1 MKMVTAKLKI
11 VTLRVHITVHVI
23 NMVLMLMKY
32 QCMGI
37 GFMQQIMFSL
47 FMKKNTQKDLH
58 QTTLHDGSLHRQ
70 KVLQKKDIEKIR
82 RSVRAYVYLVPSS
95 QVPARSTVVGN
106 SAPAMDAQRVLK
118 SMFKAM
124 ISEDYSIG
132 INIEKSQGVLEH
144 ALP

>member
-1 MKMVTAKLKI
+1 MVTAKLKI

-70 KVLQKKDIEKIR
+70 KVLQKKDIEKIS
-82 RSVRAYVYLVPSS
+82 RSVRAYVYLVRFS

-132 INIEKSQGVLEH
+132 IDIEKSQGVLEH

>member
-23 NMVLMLMKY
+23 NMALMLMKY

-82 RSVRAYVYLVPSS
+82 RSVRAYVYLVRSS

-132 INIEKSQGVLEH
+132 IDIEKSQGVLEH

>member
-1 MKMVTAKLKI
+1 MVTAKLKI

-37 GFMQQIMFSL
+37 GFIQQIMLSL

-70 KVLQKKDIEKIR
+70 KVLQKKDIEKIS
-82 RSVRAYVYLVPSS
+82 RSVRAYVYLVRFS

-132 INIEKSQGVLEH
+132 IDIEKSQGVLEH

>member
-1 MKMVTAKLKI
+1 MVTAKLKI

-82 RSVRAYVYLVPSS
+82 RSVRAYVYLVHSS

-132 INIEKSQGVLEH
+132 IDIEKSQGVLEH

>member
-1 MKMVTAKLKI
+1 MKIVTAKLKI

-37 GFMQQIMFSL
+37 GFIQQIMFSL

-70 KVLQKKDIEKIR
+70 KVLQKKDIEKIS
-82 RSVRAYVYLVPSS
+82 RSVRAYVYLVRFS

-132 INIEKSQGVLEH
+132 IDIEKSQGVLEH

>member
-82 RSVRAYVYLVPSS
+82 RSVRAYVYLVRFS

-132 INIEKSQGVLEH
+132 IDIEKSQGVLEH

>member
-32 QCMGI
+32 QCMEI
-37 GFMQQIMFSL
+37 GFIQQIMLSL

-70 KVLQKKDIEKIR
+70 KVLQKKDIEKIS
-82 RSVRAYVYLVPSS
+82 RSVRAYVYLVRFS

-132 INIEKSQGVLEH
+132 IDIEKSQGVLEH

>member
-1 MKMVTAKLKI
+1 
-11 VTLRVHITVHVI
+11 
-23 NMVLMLMKY
+23 MLMKY

-37 GFMQQIMFSL
+37 GFIQQIMFSL

-70 KVLQKKDIEKIR
+70 KVLQKKDIEKIS
-82 RSVRAYVYLVPSS
+82 RSVRAYVYLVRSS

-106 SAPAMDAQRVLK
+106 SAPAMDAQWVLK

-132 INIEKSQGVLEH
+132 IDIEKSQGVLEH

>member
-1 MKMVTAKLKI
+1 MVTAKLKI

>member
-82 RSVRAYVYLVPSS
+82 RSARAYVYLVRSS

-132 INIEKSQGVLEH
+132 IDIEKSQGVLEH

>member
-1 MKMVTAKLKI
+1 MVTAKLKI

-82 RSVRAYVYLVPSS
+82 RSVRAYVYLVRSS

>member
-70 KVLQKKDIEKIR
+70 KVLQKKDIEKIS
-82 RSVRAYVYLVPSS
+82 RSVRAYVYLVRFS

-132 INIEKSQGVLEH
+132 IDIEKSQGVLEH

>member
-1 MKMVTAKLKI
+1 MKVVTAKLKI

-37 GFMQQIMFSL
+37 GFIQQIMLSL

-70 KVLQKKDIEKIR
+70 KV
-82 RSVRAYVYLVPSS
+82 
-95 QVPARSTVVGN
+95 
-106 SAPAMDAQRVLK
+106 
-118 SMFKAM
+118 
-124 ISEDYSIG
+124 
-132 INIEKSQGVLEH
+132 
-144 ALP
+144 

>member
-1 MKMVTAKLKI
+1 M
-11 VTLRVHITVHVI
+11 
-23 NMVLMLMKY
+23 
-32 QCMGI
+32 
-37 GFMQQIMFSL
+37 
-47 FMKKNTQKDLH
+47 
-58 QTTLHDGSLHRQ
+58 
-70 KVLQKKDIEKIR
+70 
-82 RSVRAYVYLVPSS
+82 RAYVYLVRFS

-132 INIEKSQGVLEH
+132 IDIEKFQGVLEH

>member
-1 MKMVTAKLKI
+1 MVTAKLKI

-37 GFMQQIMFSL
+37 GFIQQIMLSL
-47 FMKKNTQKDLH
+47 FMKKKNQKDLH
-58 QTTLHDGSLHRQ
+58 QTTLHDGSLLSQ
-70 KVLQKKDIEKIR
+70 KVLQKKGIEKIST
-82 RSVRAYVYLVPSS
+82 SVRAYVYLVRSS
-95 QVPARSTVVGN
+95 QVQARSTIVGN

-118 SMFKAM
+118 GMFKAM
-124 ISEDYSIG
+124 IGEDYSIG
-132 INIEKSQGVLEH
+132 IDIEKSQGVLEH

>member
-1 MKMVTAKLKI
+1 MVTAKLKI

-82 RSVRAYVYLVPSS
+82 RSVRAYVYLVRSS

-132 INIEKSQGVLEH
+132 IDIEKSQGVLEH

>member
-1 MKMVTAKLKI
+1 
-11 VTLRVHITVHVI
+11 
-23 NMVLMLMKY
+23 MLMKY

-82 RSVRAYVYLVPSS
+82 RSVRAYVYLVRSS

-132 INIEKSQGVLEH
+132 IDIEKSQGVLEH

>member
-1 MKMVTAKLKI
+1 MKIVTAKLKI

-37 GFMQQIMFSL
+37 GFIQQIMFSL

-70 KVLQKKDIEKIR
+70 KVLQKKDIEKIS
-82 RSVRAYVYLVPSS
+82 RSVRAYLYLVRFS

-132 INIEKSQGVLEH
+132 IDIEKSQGVLEH

>member
-32 QCMGI
+32 QCMEI
-37 GFMQQIMFSL
+37 GFIQQIMLSL

-70 KVLQKKDIEKIR
+70 KVLQKKGIEKIS
-82 RSVRAYVYLVPSS
+82 RSVRAYVYLVRSS

-132 INIEKSQGVLEH
+132 IDIEKSQGVLQH

>member
-32 QCMGI
+32 QCMEI
-37 GFMQQIMFSL
+37 GFIQQIMLSL
-47 FMKKNTQKDLH
+47 FMKKNNQKDLH

-70 KVLQKKDIEKIR
+70 KVLQKKDIEKIS
-82 RSVRAYVYLVPSS
+82 RSVRAYVYLVRFS

-132 INIEKSQGVLEH
+132 IDIEKSQGVLEH

>member
-1 MKMVTAKLKI
+1 MKIVTAKLKI

-37 GFMQQIMFSL
+37 GFIQQIMLSL

-70 KVLQKKDIEKIR
+70 KVLQKKDIEKIS
-82 RSVRAYVYLVPSS
+82 RSVRAYVYLVRSS

-132 INIEKSQGVLEH
+132 IDIEKSQGVLEH

>member
-37 GFMQQIMFSL
+37 GFIQQIMLSL

-70 KVLQKKDIEKIR
+70 KVLQKKDIEKIS
-82 RSVRAYVYLVPSS
+82 RSVRAYVYLVRFS

-132 INIEKSQGVLEH
+132 IDIEKSQGVLEH

>member
-82 RSVRAYVYLVPSS
+82 RSVRAYVYLVHSS

-132 INIEKSQGVLEH
+132 IDIEKSQGVLEH

>member
-1 MKMVTAKLKI
+1 MVTAKLKI

-32 QCMGI
+32 QCMEI
-37 GFMQQIMFSL
+37 GFIQQIMLSL

-82 RSVRAYVYLVPSS
+82 RSVRAYVYLVRSS

-132 INIEKSQGVLEH
+132 IDIEKSQGVLEH

>member
-37 GFMQQIMFSL
+37 GFIQQIMFSL

-70 KVLQKKDIEKIR
+70 KVLQKKDIEKIS
-82 RSVRAYVYLVPSS
+82 RSVRAYVYLVRFS

-132 INIEKSQGVLEH
+132 IDIEKSQGVLQH

>member
-32 QCMGI
+32 QCMGT
-37 GFMQQIMFSL
+37 GFIQQIMLSL
-47 FMKKNTQKDLH
+47 FMNKNTQKDLH

-82 RSVRAYVYLVPSS
+82 RSVRAYVYLVHSS

-132 INIEKSQGVLEH
+132 IDIEKSQGVLEH

>member
-82 RSVRAYVYLVPSS
+82 GSVRAYVYLVRSS

>member
-1 MKMVTAKLKI
+1 MKIVTAKLKI

-70 KVLQKKDIEKIR
+70 KVLQKKDIEKIS
-82 RSVRAYVYLVPSS
+82 RSVRAYLYLVRFS

-132 INIEKSQGVLEH
+132 IDIEKSQGVLEH

>member
-37 GFMQQIMFSL
+37 GFIQQIMFSL

-82 RSVRAYVYLVPSS
+82 RSVRAYVYLVRSS

-106 SAPAMDAQRVLK
+106 SAPAMDAQ
-118 SMFKAM
+118 
-124 ISEDYSIG
+124 
-132 INIEKSQGVLEH
+132 
-144 ALP
+144 

>member
-37 GFMQQIMFSL
+37 GFIQQIMLSL

-70 KVLQKKDIEKIR
+70 KVLQKKDIEKIS
-82 RSVRAYVYLVPSS
+82 RSVRAYVYLARFS

-132 INIEKSQGVLEH
+132 IDIEKSQGVLEH

>member
-32 QCMGI
+32 QCMEI
-37 GFMQQIMFSL
+37 GFIQQIMLSL

-70 KVLQKKDIEKIR
+70 KVLQKKDIEKIS
-82 RSVRAYVYLVPSS
+82 RSVRAYVYLVRFS

-132 INIEKSQGVLEH
+132 IDIEKSQEH

>member
-1 MKMVTAKLKI
+1 MVTAKLKI

-32 QCMGI
+32 QCMEI
-37 GFMQQIMFSL
+37 GFIQQIMLSL

-70 KVLQKKDIEKIR
+70 KVLQKKDIEKIS
-82 RSVRAYVYLVPSS
+82 RSVRAYVYLVRFS

-132 INIEKSQGVLEH
+132 IDIEKSQGVLEH

>member
-32 QCMGI
+32 QCMEI
-37 GFMQQIMFSL
+37 GFIQQIMLSL

-82 RSVRAYVYLVPSS
+82 RSVRAYVYLVHSS

-132 INIEKSQGVLEH
+132 IDIEKSQGVLEH

>member
-1 MKMVTAKLKI
+1 MVTAKLKI

-37 GFMQQIMFSL
+37 GFIQQIMFSL

-70 KVLQKKDIEKIR
+70 KVLQKKDIEKIS
-82 RSVRAYVYLVPSS
+82 RSVRAYVYLVRFS

-132 INIEKSQGVLEH
+132 IDIEKSQGVLEH

>member
-1 MKMVTAKLKI
+1 MKIVTAKLKI

-82 RSVRAYVYLVPSS
+82 RSVRAYVYLVHSS

-132 INIEKSQGVLEH
+132 IDIEKSQGVLEH

>member
-1 MKMVTAKLKI
+1 MKIVTAKLKI

-37 GFMQQIMFSL
+37 GFIQQIMFSL

-82 RSVRAYVYLVPSS
+82 RSARAYVYLVRSS

-132 INIEKSQGVLEH
+132 IDIEKSQGVLEH

>member
-32 QCMGI
+32 QCMEI
-37 GFMQQIMFSL
+37 GFIQQIMLSL

-70 KVLQKKDIEKIR
+70 KVLQKKDIEKIS
-82 RSVRAYVYLVPSS
+82 RSVRAYVYLVRFS

>member
-82 RSVRAYVYLVPSS
+82 RSVRAYVYLVRSS

-132 INIEKSQGVLEH
+132 IDIEKSQGVLEH

>member
-37 GFMQQIMFSL
+37 GFIQQIMFSL

-70 KVLQKKDIEKIR
+70 KVLQKKDIEKIS
-82 RSVRAYVYLVPSS
+82 RSVRAYVYLVRSS

-132 INIEKSQGVLEH
+132 IDIEKSQGVLEH